1 MEAAVVVEDLLKRYD
16 GVQVVDRVSLQVERG
31 EIFGMVGP
39 NGAGKTTTIECIEG
53 LRRPDGGLVRV
64 LGLDPT
70 LETEELRLRTGVQLQ
85 ESDLPDRLRV
95 MEALE
100 LFASFYPSAES
111 PGELVSLLGLEEK
124 RRAPCGQLSG
134 GQKRRLFIALALIN
148 HPELV
153 FLDEPTSGLDPQSR
167 RHMWDLVRSIRD
179 EGRTVFFTTHYM
191 EEAER
196 LCDRV
201 AIMDHGSIVAM
212 DSPAALVRSLG
223 VDRRL
228 SFRVEHEG
236 PSLKLDELPMVDRI
250 ERDGERLVVYGR
262 GDRLVSD
269 VVNAAESAG
278 AGLRDLRTEEPD
290 LEDVFLRL
298 TGRGMRE

>member
-1 MEAAVVVEDLLKRYD
+1 MAV
-16 GVQVVDRVSLQVERG
+16 S
-31 EIFGMVGP
+31 FGCSVWIP
-39 NGAGKTTTIECIEG
+39 A
-53 LRRPDGGLVRV
+53 
-64 LGLDPT
+64 

-111 PGELVSLLGLEEK
+111 PDELLRLLGLEEK
-124 RRAPCGQLSG
+124 RRAPCGKLSG

-167 RHMWDLVRSIRD
+167 RHMWDLVRAIR
-179 EGRTVFFTTHYM
+179 EQGRTVFFTTHYM

-212 DSPAALVRSLG
+212 DSPTALVRSLG
-223 VDRRL
+223 VERRL

>member
-1 MEAAVVVEDLLKRYD
+1 MAIVVEGLLKSYD
-16 GVQVVDRVSLQVERG
+16 SVQVVDRVSFHVERG

-53 LRRPDGGLVRV
+53 VRRPDGGLVRV
-64 LGLDPT
+64 LGLDPE

-95 MEALE
+95 IEALE
-100 LFASFYPSAES
+100 LFASFYPSAAS
-111 PGELVSLLGLEEK
+111 PDELLALFGLEDK
-124 RRAPCGQLSG
+124 RSAPCGKLSG

-153 FLDEPTSGLDPQSR
+153 FLDEPSSGLDPQSR
-167 RHMWDLVRSIRD
+167 RHMWDLVRSIQ
-179 EGRTVFFTTHYM
+179 EQGRTVFFTTHYM

-212 DSPAALVRSLG
+212 DTPTALVRSLG
-223 VDRRL
+223 DERRL
-228 SFRVEHEG
+228 SFLVDHDG
-236 PSLKLDELPMVDRI
+236 PGLKLDELPIVERV
-250 ERDGERLVVYGR
+250 ERDGERMVVYGR

-278 AGLRDLRTEEPD
+278 ASLRDLRTEEPD

-298 TGRGMRE
+298 TGKGMKQ

>member
-1 MEAAVVVEDLLKRYD
+1 
-16 GVQVVDRVSLQVERG
+16 
-31 EIFGMVGP
+31 
-39 NGAGKTTTIECIEG
+39 
-53 LRRPDGGLVRV
+53 
-64 LGLDPT
+64 
-70 LETEELRLRTGVQLQ
+70 
-85 ESDLPDRLRV
+85 
-95 MEALE
+95 
-100 LFASFYPSAES
+100 
-111 PGELVSLLGLEEK
+111 
-124 RRAPCGQLSG
+124 
-134 GQKRRLFIALALIN
+134 LFIALALIN

-167 RHMWDLVRSIRD
+167 RHMWDLVRAIR
-179 EGRTVFFTTHYM
+179 EQGRTVFFTTHYM

-212 DSPAALVRSLG
+212 DSPTALVRSLG
-223 VDRRL
+223 VERRL

-269 VVNAAESAG
+269 VVNAAQSAG
-278 AGLRDLRTEEPD
+278 ADLRDLRTEEPD